1 MIRCGGFAAV
11 AAAPSA
17 ADVAATS
24 SPATSFMGALA
35 TIDGLVAYPR
45 AVRAAVIFSPSS
57 SRSPAMRAIYH
68 TVFLAARKSWT
79 LELLAF
85 DEYCPF

>member
-35 TIDGLVAYPR
+35 TIDGLVAYPSAPFAPR
-45 AVRAAVIFSPSS
+45 LSFRFSPSFPQS
-57 SRSPAMRAIYH
+57 CDACDLPHCILGCKKIMDVG
-68 TVFLAARKSWT
+68 TVSFR
-79 LELLAF
+79 
-85 DEYCPF
+85 